1 MANNLAIK
9 AGAITFALLMTEA
22 ILHYN
27 VGTNK
32 DRPVKKRK
40 FEIPP
45 PPEFVELS
53 LTVLLFS
60 VVNGTIISILNK

>member
-9 AGAITFALLMTEA
+9 AGAITFALFMTEA

-27 VGTNK
+27 VGINK
-32 DRPVKKRK
+32 DKPVKERK
-40 FEIPP
+40 LEIPP